1 MKINE
6 GPIDR
11 IVRVAL
17 GVALLALGIFFIKGT
32 LGIVLDV
39 VGAIALITGVTGF
52 CLLYRL
58 FGDFSTLKK
67 N

>member
-11 IVRVAL
+11 IIRIAL
-17 GVALLALGIFFIKGT
+17 GVALLALGVFVVKGT

-58 FGDFSTLKK
+58 FGGFGTLKK
-67 N
+67 S

>member
-17 GVALLALGIFFIKGT
+17 GVALLALGIFVVRGT

-39 VGAIALITGVTGF
+39 VGAIALVTGVTGF

-58 FGDFSTLKK
+58 FGDFTTVKK